1 MTATAT
7 IVIRNNG
14 LISTQ
19 FSRPMNP
26 MLDSAM
32 SQALARI
39 NQAIRSAAAR
49 LRLTPCFDS
58 LRTQGISGS
67 ALGFE
72 LQYRSKDGLPLN
84 HAGHMTVRL
93 CDDHLPQIG
102 VEFHPGMADSERSLR
117 ALAHDCIQE
126 AFSGQQ
132 REDWR
137 PDEKSPRCGHSE
149 GTEKRAGDDSAHDM
163 DSPELLRRQGRRGL
177 VYLAGPYSAPEDL
190 APEVARHLEDERARQ
205 HVLAGEWLKRQGW
218 DVLSPI
224 AMGHAIR
231 RAGTPESAGAFDSWA
246 TECLTMLAACDVMLV
261 LDLPGLTES
270 RGVDRE
276 LGHAA
281 RRAMPV
287 HLMTPE
293 VPGQSYTLTDLDVAS
308 WGLLK
313 LTHKGRA

>member
-7 IVIRNNG
+7 IVIHNNG

-72 LQYRSKDGLPLN
+72 LQFRSKDGLPLN

-137 PDEKSPRCGHSE
+137 NEKSPRCGHSE
-149 GTEKRAGDDSAHDM
+149 GTEKRAGDDSAHDIN
-163 DSPELLRRQGRRGL
+163 SPELLRRQGRRGL
-177 VYLAGPYSAPEDL
+177 VYLAGPYSAPEEL

-231 RAGTPESAGAFDSWA
+231 RAGTPESAGGFDRWS
-246 TECLTMLAACDVMLV
+246 TECLTMLDASDVMLV

-270 RGVDRE
+270 RGVDKE

-287 HLMTPE
+287 HLMSPE

>member
-93 CDDHLPQIG
+93 CDDHLP
-102 VEFHPGMADSERSLR
+102 RSAR
-117 ALAHDCIQE
+117 SSTPAWPTASAACAPWPMTASRKRFPASSARTGALT
-126 AFSGQQ
+126 
-132 REDWR
+132 
-137 PDEKSPRCGHSE
+137 KKNPRCGHSE

-246 TECLTMLAACDVMLV
+246 TGCLTMLEACDVMLV
-261 LDLPGLTES
+261 LDLPGLTQS
-270 RGVDRE
+270 RGVDKE

-293 VPGQSYTLTDLDVAS
+293 VPGRSYTLTDLDVAS

>member
-1 MTATAT
+1 MKML
-7 IVIRNNG
+7 IVKRNVCG
-14 LISTQ
+14 FCGRHVGGRMGKLP
-19 FSRPMNP
+19 FGP
-26 MLDSAM
+26 
-32 SQALARI
+32 
-39 NQAIRSAAAR
+39 AICPACA
-49 LRLTPCFDS
+49 
-58 LRTQGISGS
+58 
-67 ALGFE
+67 
-72 LQYRSKDGLPLN
+72 GLPI
-84 HAGHMTVRL
+84 
-93 CDDHLPQIG
+93 D
-102 VEFHPGMADSERSLR
+102 
-117 ALAHDCIQE
+117 ALLGANG
-126 AFSGQQ
+126 GQQ
-132 REDWR
+132 
-137 PDEKSPRCGHSE
+137 KSPRSGHCE

-163 DSPELLRRQGRRGL
+163 DRPELLRRQGRRGL
-177 VYLAGPYSAPEDL
+177 VYLAGPYSAPDDL

-246 TECLTMLAACDVMLV
+246 TECLTMLEACDVMLV
-261 LDLPGLTES
+261 LDLPGLTQS
-270 RGVDRE
+270 RGVDKE

-313 LTHKGRA
+313 LTHKGRD